1 MPPKDGFNMEEMLKK
16 MLEES
21 KYPFAKYEPKPNE
34 TCDHCGADLDG
45 DIDGDKDV
53 RDGIKTMLGF
63 LENASMLKLAKAAQ
77 ERMDQMIAKL
87 TIDLSK
93 LDPDLPNY
101 RATASKLIMSA
112 AEEMK
117 ILNTFIVGSGIT
129 VFHEGASM
137 EDALKLIVALCK

>member
-1 MPPKDGFNMEEMLKK
+1 MTPKDGFNMEEMLKK
-16 MLEES
+16 ILEE
-21 KYPFAKYEPKPNE
+21 N
-34 TCDHCGADLDG
+34 GADLDG
-45 DIDGDKDV
+45 DFDGDKDIRPEV
-53 RDGIKTMLGF
+53 KAILGF

-117 ILNTFIVGSGIT
+117 ILNIFIVGSGIT